1 MIKKLKKNIFWS
13 VEFSAMAVLL
23 VFLIL
28 LNILNAIQSEQ
39 EEQKIMSAFLN
50 MEYKSQT
57 DCPRRGRN
65 SKIIKALMNDEL
77 SMVELNNDGEILSVV
92 GFSSENPDSLST
104 LTEEIL
110 SKNQNQGRIGT
121 QKYLRSKT
129 QTGIIIVL
137 SNQGMFSFHVFQ
149 TILLSLVILLAAS
162 LLFAVLA
169 WRLSV
174 KLAQPVEDVLED
186 QKRFI
191 ADASHELKTPVA
203 IINANIAILEKETG
217 SNKWLNFIKDAGD
230 RLSVLVSNILEYAHV
245 DYACN
250 SHSANDRFI
259 RFNAIEAVIEASLPF
274 ESIAYESGL
283 TLALDLPD
291 FADAIGHAEDL
302 KQIIGILLDNAIK
315 NANLGTSVS
324 LCASTIKKHKKLR
337 DEPIFTVSVSN
348 WGETIP
354 PEQLPYLFHR
364 FYRADP
370 SRTYDGKSFGL
381 GLSIAH
387 TLAEK
392 NNGDLSV
399 SSKDHLTIFTV
410 MFPAV

>member
-13 VEFSAMAVLL
+13 VQLSAMAVLL
-23 VFLIL
+23 GFLIL
-28 LNILNAIQSEQ
+28 LNILNIIQSEQ
-39 EEQKIMSAFLN
+39 EEQNIMSAFLD
-50 MEYKSQT
+50 MENKSQT
-57 DCPRRGRN
+57 DCPRRGR
-65 SKIIKALMNDEL
+65 SAKIIKALMNDEL
-77 SMVELNNDGEILSVV
+77 SMVELNNDGEIVSVI
-92 GFSSENPDSLST
+92 GSLSENPDRLTT
-104 LTEEIL
+104 LTQKIL
-110 SKNQNQGRIGT
+110 AKNKIQGRIGT
-121 QKYLRSKT
+121 QKYLSSKT
-129 QTGIIIVL
+129 KTGITIVL
-137 SNQGMFSFHVFQ
+137 SNQGMFSFRVMQ
-149 TILLSLVILLAAS
+149 TILLSLAVLLAAS

-174 KLAQPVEDVLED
+174 KLAQPVKDVLED

-291 FADAIGHAEDL
+291 CADAIGHAEDL

-315 NANLGTSVS
+315 NAKLGTSVS
-324 LCASTIKKHKKLR
+324 LSAATMKKRKKLR

-354 PEQLPYLFHR
+354 SEQLPYLFHR

-392 NNGDLSV
+392 NNGGLSV
-399 SSKDHLTIFTV
+399 SSKDHLTVFTV